1 MKQMIVGG
9 YLGYQWADFHCGFE
23 MTFLCEYKVNE
34 IEAWRRRRLM
44 DDPNLLLQQRK
55 LNTPISVNTD
65 SSSEE
70 NSVKIRYGFKNNTI
84 DKVPK
89 SVLVTQRPYRNS
101 VLIST
106 TKTATKMKKIEEKS
120 INKTKDDD
128 FTVYKFLKSI
138 VKLG

>member
-1 MKQMIVGG
+1 MKDM
-9 YLGYQWADFHCGFE
+9 LDFRKIIRDSSIH
-23 MTFLCEYKVNE
+23 
-34 IEAWRRRRLM
+34 
-44 DDPNLLLQQRK
+44 LLQQRK
-55 LNTPISVNTD
+55 LNTPISINTD

-120 INKTKDDD
+120 INNTKDDD